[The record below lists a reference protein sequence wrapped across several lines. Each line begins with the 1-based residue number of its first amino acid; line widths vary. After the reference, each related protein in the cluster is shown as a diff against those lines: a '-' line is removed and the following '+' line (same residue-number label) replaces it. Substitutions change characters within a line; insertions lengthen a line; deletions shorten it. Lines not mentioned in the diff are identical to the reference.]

1 MKRALLIFFLASQS
15 VLFFGPQA
23 RAQVACPSGWI
34 PYSAT
39 SCGPA
44 PNSQQSPKPND
55 HGAPLQLGS
64 RWGAIATDGVKGVL
78 GTATGERSEQGAAGK
93 ALADCQAKGGA
104 PCKLQISYANG
115 CAAMIV
121 GGRGFSTAY
130 AGTKEEAIQ
139 RAMAVCRSDG
149 DTECHVYYTD
159 CSLPRR
165 DSWP

>member
-1 MKRALLIFFLASQS
+1 MKRALLVFFLASLS
-15 VLFFGPQA
+15 MHFFGSLA
-23 RAQVACPSGWI
+23 HAQVACPSGWI

-104 PCKLQISYANG
+104 PCKLQLSYSNG
-115 CAAMIV
+115 CGAMSV
-121 GGRGFSTAY
+121 GSRGFSTAG
-130 AGTKEEAIQ
+130 AGTKEEAMQ
-139 RAMAVCRSDG
+139 KSMAICSSDG
-149 DTECHVYYTD
+149 DTGCHVYYTG
-159 CSLPRR
+159 CSLPGQTH
-165 DSWP
+165 